1 MKIEIKPMKMEQAE
15 EKGITSWSIWTC
27 EISEFDWEY
36 TENESCYLLEGEV
49 EVKTNWETVK
59 FGKGDFV
66 KFPKGLQCVW
76 NVTKAVK
83 KHYQFN

>member
-1 MKIEIKPMKMEQAE
+1 MKIEIIPMTMEQAE
-15 EKGITSWSIWTC
+15 EKGITSWPIWTC

-36 TENESCYLLEGEV
+36 TDNEFCYLLEGEV
-49 EVKTNWETVK
+49 EVMTNWETVK

-66 KFPKGLQCVW
+66 QFSMGLNCRW
-76 NVTKAVK
+76 KVTQAVK

>member
-1 MKIEIKPMKMEQAE
+1 MKIEITPMTMEQVE

-36 TENESCYLLEGEV
+36 TEKETCYLLEGEV
-49 EVKTNWETVK
+49 EVTTNWETVK

-66 KFPKGLQCVW
+66 KFPKGLICSWKVSQ
-76 NVTKAVK
+76 AVK